1 MTIHFPCVSN
11 RVKPDDIPPPGFAED
26 FRDKTKIPP
35 GPGAVDLFVLLVGQ
49 PGAAHPAN
57 DRDGAAGEGP
67 GQRSGRAAPPDRCR
81 SERDPPVKVATFMRS
96 T

>member
-1 MTIHFPCVSN
+1 MIS
-11 RVKPDDIPPPGFAED
+11 RPPGFPED
-26 FRDKTKIPP
+26 FRDKIKIPP
-35 GPGAVDLFVLLVGQ
+35 GPGAVDLFVLFVLFVGQ

-57 DRDGAAGEGP
+57 DKDGATGEGR